1 MNVNK
6 KNMNRGAAILFS
18 IFALLFFVLFVR
30 FLTIQVSGKVDGHS
44 LKNEALQ
51 KYLRTDVLEAKRGT
65 IYDQKGDVI
74 AEDTSSFTLVAILDE
89 SMTTDPKKPKHVTD
103 RKKTA
108 KVLAKYIDLEADEI
122 ERVLNK
128 TKSDGKPP
136 FQVEFG
142 KAGRN
147 LSNGTKK
154 NIENEKLPGIIFMR
168 DSKRFYP
175 NGKFASHLI
184 GFAQKADEANHSMT
198 GQMGIEKAYEK
209 YLKGTNGKIQYKSD
223 LWGYLLPGK
232 KEMVVDPENGDDI
245 YLTIDTKI
253 QTFLEDALN
262 EVEKQYKPGKA
273 FGIVADAKTGAI
285 LAMSQRPSFHPGTRA
300 GLDQNWQN
308 DLVEYSFE
316 PGSTFKIFTLAA
328 AMEEGVFNPN
338 AFYKSGSYKVGP
350 NVIRDHNGGNGWGS
364 ISYLE
369 GMQRSSNVVMANL
382 LEKMGPDV
390 FRQYLDDFRFGQKTG
405 IDLPN
410 EATGS
415 ILYRY
420 PIEKVTTSFGQ
431 GTTTTP
437 LQMIQ
442 AATAIT
448 NEGKMMKPYVI
459 DQIVDDQSKEVVV
472 DHKPKV
478 VGEPISKETA
488 KQVLDVL
495 ETVTSSEHG
504 TGKAY
509 QIQGYEV
516 AGKTG
521 TAQMPNPKGG
531 YLTGRNNYIFSFLG
545 MAPKDDPELIVYVGV
560 AQPQL
565 EDEGGSAPVSKIFNP
580 VMRNS
585 LQYLN
590 IEPKQGVAVKTVK
603 LQDWTKKKKDEAVKS
618 LEEDGANP
626 IVIGKGRNVVKQLP
640 EPGTKLLRGEKVIL
654 KTDGELTMPDL
665 NGWSLRDVTKFANL
679 ANLRVSFTGEGYV
692 QSQNIQP
699 GTVLKS
705 NQKLIVTLKKPKE
718 KSKK

>member
-1 MNVNK
+1 
-6 KNMNRGAAILFS
+6 MNRGAAILFS

-74 AEDTSSFTLVAILDE
+74 AEDTSSFTLVAILDK
-89 SMTTDPKKPKHVTD
+89 SMTTDPKKPKHVKD
-103 RKKTA
+103 RKRTA
-108 KVLAKYIDLEADEI
+108 KVLAKYIDLEVDEI
-122 ERVLNK
+122 ERILNK

-147 LSNGTKK
+147 LSNKIKK
-154 NIENEKLPGIIFMR
+154 DIENEKLPGIIFMR

-175 NGKFASHLI
+175 NGKFASHLV
-184 GFAQKADEANHSMT
+184 GFAQKADDANHSMI
-198 GQMGIEKAYEK
+198 GKMGIEKTYEK

-232 KEMVVDPENGDDI
+232 KEMVVDPENGDNI

-316 PGSTFKIFTLAA
+316 PGSTFKIFALAA
-328 AMEEGVFNPN
+328 AMEESAFNPN

-369 GMQRSSNVVMANL
+369 GIQRSSNVVMANL

-459 DQIVDDQSKEVVV
+459 DQIIDDQSKEVVV

-590 IEPKQGVAVKTVK
+590 IEPKQGVTVKTVK
-603 LQDWTKKKKDEAVKS
+603 LKDWTKKKNDEAIKS
-618 LEEDGANP
+618 LEKDGAKP
-626 IVIGKGRNVVKQLP
+626 IVIGKGRNIVAQLP

-665 NGWSLRDVTKFANL
+665 KGWSLRDVTKLANL

-705 NQKLIVTLKKPKE
+705 NQKLIVTLKKPKD
-718 KSKK
+718 KSKE

>member
-1 MNVNK
+1 MNANK

-74 AEDTSSFTLVAILDE
+74 AEDTSSFTLVAILDK
-89 SMTTDPKKPKHVTD
+89 SMTTDPKKPKHVKD
-103 RKKTA
+103 RKRTA
-108 KVLAKYIDLEADEI
+108 KVLAKYIDLETDEI
-122 ERVLNK
+122 ERILNK
-128 TKSDGKPP
+128 TKSDGTPP

-147 LSNGTKK
+147 LSNKIKK
-154 NIENEKLPGIIFMR
+154 DIENEKLPGIIFMR

-184 GFAQKADEANHSMT
+184 GFAQKADDANHSMT
-198 GQMGIEKAYEK
+198 GQMGIEKTYEK

-285 LAMSQRPSFHPGTRA
+285 LAMSQRPSFHPGTRE

-350 NVIRDHNGGNGWGS
+350 NTIRDHNGGNGWGS

-369 GMQRSSNVVMANL
+369 GVQRSSNVVMANL

-545 MAPKDDPELIVYVGV
+545 MAPKDDPKLIVYVAV

-590 IEPKQGVAVKTVK
+590 IEPKQGVTVKTVK
-603 LQDWTKKKKDEAVKS
+603 LKDWTKKKKDEAVKS
-618 LEEDGANP
+618 LEKDGAKP
-626 IVIGKGRNVVKQLP
+626 IVIGKGRNIVAQLP
-640 EPGTKLLRGEKVIL
+640 EPETKLLRGEKVIL

-665 NGWSLRDVTKFANL
+665 KEWSLRDVTKLAKL
-679 ANLRVSFTGEGYV
+679 ANIRVSFTGEGYV

-699 GTVLKS
+699 GTVLKP

-718 KSKK
+718 KPKK

>member
-1 MNVNK
+1 MNANK

-74 AEDTSSFTLVAILDE
+74 AEDTSSFTLVAILDK
-89 SMTTDPKKPKHVTD
+89 SMTTDLKKPKHVTD
-103 RKKTA
+103 RKRTA
-108 KVLAKYIDLEADEI
+108 KVLAKYIDLETDDI
-122 ERVLNK
+122 ERILNK
-128 TKSDGKPP
+128 TKLDGTPP

-147 LSNGTKK
+147 LSNKIKK
-154 NIENEKLPGIIFMR
+154 DIENEKLPGIIFMR

-184 GFAQKADEANHSMT
+184 GFAQKADDANHSMT
-198 GQMGIEKAYEK
+198 GQMGIEKTYEK

-285 LAMSQRPSFHPGTRA
+285 LAMSQRPSFHPGTRE

-350 NVIRDHNGGNGWGS
+350 NTIRDHNGGNGWGS

-369 GMQRSSNVVMANL
+369 GVQRSSNVVMANL

-545 MAPKDDPELIVYVGV
+545 MAPKDDPKLIVYVAV

-590 IEPKQGVAVKTVK
+590 IEPKQGVTVKTVK
-603 LQDWTKKKKDEAVKS
+603 LKDWTKKKKDEAVKS
-618 LEEDGANP
+618 LEKDGAKP
-626 IVIGKGRNVVKQLP
+626 IVIGKGRNIVAQLP
-640 EPGTKLLRGEKVIL
+640 EPETKLLRGEKVIL

-665 NGWSLRDVTKFANL
+665 KEWSLRDVTKLAKL
-679 ANLRVSFTGEGYV
+679 ANIRVSFTGEGYV

-699 GTVLKS
+699 GTVLKP

-718 KSKK
+718 KPKK

>member
-1 MNVNK
+1 MNANK
-6 KNMNRGAAILFS
+6 KNMNKGAAILFS

-74 AEDTSSFTLVAILDE
+74 AEDTSSFTLVAILDQ

-103 RKKTA
+103 REKTA
-108 KVLAKYIDLEADEI
+108 KVLAKYIDLETDEVEKI
-122 ERVLNK
+122 LNK
-128 TKSDGKPP
+128 KKSDGTPP

-147 LSNGTKK
+147 LSNKTKK
-154 NIENEKLPGIIFMR
+154 NIENEKLPGIVFMR

-184 GFAQKADEANHSMT
+184 GFAQKTDDANHSMI
-198 GQMGIEKAYEK
+198 GRMGIEKAYEK
-209 YLKGTNGKIQYKSD
+209 YLQGTNGKIQYKSD

-232 KEMVVDPENGDDI
+232 KEMVKDPENGDNI
-245 YLTIDTKI
+245 HLTIDTKI

-262 EVEKQYKPGKA
+262 EVEQQYKPGKA

-316 PGSTFKIFTLAA
+316 PGSTFKMFTLAA
-328 AMEEGVFNPN
+328 AIEEGVFNPN
-338 AFYKSGSYKVGP
+338 AFFKSGSYKVGP

-390 FRQYLDDFRFGQKTG
+390 FRQYLDDFHFGQKTG

-488 KQVLDVL
+488 QQVLDVL

-521 TAQMPNPKGG
+521 TAQMPDPKGG

-545 MAPKDDPELIVYVGV
+545 MAPKDDPKLIVYVAV

-565 EDEGGSAPVSKIFNP
+565 EEEGGSAPVSKIFNP

-590 IEPKQGVAVKTVK
+590 IEPKQGVTVKTVK
-603 LQDWTKKKKDEAVKS
+603 LQDWTKKKKEEAVKS
-618 LEEDGANP
+618 LSKDGVKP
-626 IVIGKGRNVVKQLP
+626 VVIGKGRKIVGQLP
-640 EPGTKLLRGEKVIL
+640 ETGAKLLQGEKVIL

-665 NGWSLRDVTKFANL
+665 KGWSLRDVTKLANL